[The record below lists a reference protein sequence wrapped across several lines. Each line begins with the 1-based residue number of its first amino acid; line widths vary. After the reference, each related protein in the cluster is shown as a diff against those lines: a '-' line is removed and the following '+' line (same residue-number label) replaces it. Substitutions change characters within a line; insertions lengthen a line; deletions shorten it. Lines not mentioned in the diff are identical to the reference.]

1 MDAETFRRQLA
12 LRLAYL
18 KEQGLGW
25 GLAPAPLSSSV
36 PKPPARTRAEAPAT
50 GQGGDGGLARI
61 REEMGEC
68 RRCRL
73 AEGRSQ
79 IVFGTGN
86 PRARVL
92 FVGEGPGAD
101 EDRVGEPFVG
111 RAGQLLTDIIQKGM
125 GLKRSDVYI
134 ANVVKCR
141 PPENRK
147 PLPDEMAA
155 CLPFLEAQIAAVSP
169 EVIVALGA
177 TALEALLGRQAPITR
192 VRGRWVD
199 WRGVP
204 LMPTFHPSYL
214 LRNPAAKREVWQ
226 DIQAVMAR
234 LGLEPPA
241 RKG

>member
-1 MDAETFRRQLA
+1 MDAETYRRQLA

-25 GLAPAPLSSSV
+25 GLAPPALSPS
-36 PKPPARTRAEAPAT
+36 PHRLPAGEGGRDRSEASEE
-50 GQGGDGGLARI
+50 DGGLSRI
-61 REEMGEC
+61 RAELGEC

-79 IVFGTGN
+79 IVFGTGD

-125 GLKRSDVYI
+125 GLKRSEVYI

-192 VRGRWVD
+192 VRGQWME

-214 LRNPAAKREVWQ
+214 LRNPAAKREVWL

-234 LGLEPPA
+234 LGLPPPG
-241 RKG
+241 RKN

>member
-1 MDAETFRRQLA
+1 MDAETFRRQVA

-25 GLAPAPLSSSV
+25 GLAPAPPPARV
-36 PKPPARTRAEAPAT
+36 PKPSAGEGAGSPPGAPEAK
-50 GQGGDGGLARI
+50 GGLEQI
-61 REEMGEC
+61 RAEMGEC

-73 AEGRSQ
+73 AEGRSR

-101 EDRVGEPFVG
+101 EDRIGEPFVG

-125 GLKRSDVYI
+125 GLRRSEVYI

-141 PPENRK
+141 PPDNRK

-155 CLPFLEAQIAAVSP
+155 CLPFLEAQIRAVSP

-192 VRGRWVD
+192 IRGRWME
-199 WRGVP
+199 WRGIP

-234 LGLEPPA
+234 LGLAPPG
-241 RKG
+241 RKS

>member
-1 MDAETFRRQLA
+1 MDAETYRRQLA

-18 KEQGLGW
+18 QEQGLGW
-25 GLAPAPLSSSV
+25 GLAPEPLSASA
-36 PKPPARTRAEAPAT
+36 PKPPARDRAEAPVK
-50 GQGGDGGLARI
+50 GQEGDGGLARI
-61 REEMGEC
+61 RAEMGEC

-111 RAGQLLTDIIQKGM
+111 RAGQLLTDIVQKGM

-147 PLPDEMAA
+147 PLPEEMAA

-192 VRGRWVD
+192 VRGRWMD

-241 RKG
+241 RRG

>member
-1 MDAETFRRQLA
+1 MAGPPQQLPLVAQRMAEIRARALVCRDCPLA
-12 LRLAYL
+12 
-18 KEQGLGW
+18 QT
-25 GLAPAPLSSSV
+25 
-36 PKPPARTRAEAPAT
+36 RT
-50 GQGGDGGLARI
+50 QVVFGDG
-61 REEMGEC
+61 
-68 RRCRL
+68 
-73 AEGRSQ
+73 
-79 IVFGTGN
+79 N
-86 PRARVL
+86 PDTPL
-92 FVGEGPGAD
+92 MLIGEGPGEQ
-101 EDRVGEPFVG
+101 EDATGVPFVG

-125 GLKRSDVYI
+125 GLKRSEVYI

-192 VRGRWVD
+192 VRGQWME

-214 LRNPAAKREVWQ
+214 LRNPAAKREVWR

-234 LGLEPPA
+234 LGLPPPG
-241 RKG
+241 RES

>member
-1 MDAETFRRQLA
+1 
-12 LRLAYL
+12 
-18 KEQGLGW
+18 
-25 GLAPAPLSSSV
+25 
-36 PKPPARTRAEAPAT
+36 
-50 GQGGDGGLARI
+50 
-61 REEMGEC
+61 
-68 RRCRL
+68 
-73 AEGRSQ
+73 
-79 IVFGTGN
+79 
-86 PRARVL
+86 
-92 FVGEGPGAD
+92 
-101 EDRVGEPFVG
+101 VG

-147 PLPDEMAA
+147 PLPDEIAA

-192 VRGRWVD
+192 VRGQWME

-214 LRNPAAKREVWQ
+214 LRNPAAKREVWL

-234 LGLEPPA
+234 LGLPPPG
-241 RKG
+241 RKS